1 MLPLLDLNILQKP
14 LLYAFDAASLL
25 AVVYLLIRPAAP
37 ARRQQVPASAA
48 GVRRLV
54 PRRSIALRSI
64 PVGSIPRQFKRLRR
78 HLQGRRL
85 LSAVAALAGGSLAG
99 VLTLYVCEG
108 WLNIFGLALDP
119 DTNAWVIALFGS
131 VALALLNMWHSHWWR
146 KLAAGVS
153 ILLFAATAALGINA
167 AYGLNAT
174 VGAFLDLNPARPLS
188 LPKLSSRAE
197 TGGPLWKTWKAPAGM
212 PAAGRDGPISIPAPA
227 SGFRARDAHLYLP
240 PAALVPNPPALPVI
254 VMMMG
259 QPGGP
264 EQDRSAVRE
273 LDALARQHHGLAPL
287 LLTVDQLGN
296 PFHNPVCVDSDS
308 GNVYTYVTTDVVNF
322 VRRNLNVDADRTE
335 WAVGGYSNGGECA
348 LSFGAK
354 RPDLFAS
361 IIDISGEL
369 EPLNGTEANTINT
382 IFKGNRAAFA
392 AEEPAN
398 ILKAHKYSNELAIFT
413 SGSLDPVYSAQAR
426 TAAADAK
433 AAGMAT
439 RRFVGSG
446 IGHRGDALDYGVT
459 TGLPLLYPRFGLSA
473 PDTTA
478 PGTNTPGAKS

>member
-1 MLPLLDLNILQKP
+1 MQPLLDLNILQKP
-14 LLYAFDAASLL
+14 LLYAFDAASVL
-25 AVVYLLIRPAAP
+25 AFVYLLIRPAPP
-37 ARRQQVPASAA
+37 ARRQRAPASSAE
-48 GVRRLV
+48 G
-54 PRRSIALRSI
+54 RRSIPLRSI
-64 PVGSIPRQFKRLRR
+64 FRRFSPQRPSPRRANPQVRR
-78 HLQGRRL
+78 AWPLAAAA
-85 LSAVAALAGGSLAG
+85 AVAGGSLAG
-99 VLTLYVCEG
+99 VLTLYVCET
-108 WLNIFGLALDP
+108 WLNIFGLPLDP
-119 DTNAWVIALFGS
+119 DTHAWVIALFGS
-131 VALALLNMWHSHWWR
+131 VALALLNLWRSHWWR
-146 KLAAGVS
+146 KVAAGVT
-153 ILLFAATAALGINA
+153 ILIFAATAALGINA

-174 VGAFLDLNPARPLS
+174 LGALLDLNSARPLA
-188 LPKLSSRAE
+188 LPKLSSRPDSS
-197 TGGPLWKTWKAPAGM
+197 GPLWKTWKVPAGM
-212 PAAGRDGPISIPAPA
+212 PAVGRGGPVSIPAPA

-273 LDALARQHHGLAPL
+273 LDALARQHDGLAPL

-348 LSFGAK
+348 LSIGAK

-361 IIDISGEL
+361 ILDISGEL
-369 EPLNGTEANTINT
+369 EPLNGTEANTVNT
-382 IFKGNRAAFA
+382 IFKGNHTAFA

-398 ILKAHKYSNELAIFT
+398 ILKAHRYSNELAIFT
-413 SGSLDPVYSAQAR
+413 SGSLDHAYTVQVTA
-426 TAAADAK
+426 AAADAQ

-439 RRFVGSG
+439 RRFLGSG
-446 IGHRGDALDYGVT
+446 IGHRGDALDYGVK

-473 PDTTA
+473 PDRTT
-478 PGTNTPGAKS
+478 PDTSTPGAKS

>member
-1 MLPLLDLNILQKP
+1 MQPLLDLNILQKP
-14 LLYAFDAASLL
+14 LLYAFDAASVL
-25 AVVYLLIRPAAP
+25 AFVYLLIRPAPP
-37 ARRQQVPASAA
+37 ARRQRAPASSAE
-48 GVRRLV
+48 G
-54 PRRSIALRSI
+54 RRSIPLRSI
-64 PVGSIPRQFKRLRR
+64 FRRSSPQRPSPRRANP
-78 HLQGRRL
+78 QGRRAWPL
-85 LSAVAALAGGSLAG
+85 AAAAAVAGGSLAG
-99 VLTLYVCEG
+99 VLTLYVCET
-108 WLNIFGLALDP
+108 WLNIFGLPLDP
-119 DTNAWVIALFGS
+119 DTHAWVIALFGS
-131 VALALLNMWHSHWWR
+131 VALALLNLWRSHWWR
-146 KLAAGVS
+146 KVAAGVS
-153 ILLFAATAALGINA
+153 ILIFAATAALGINA

-174 VGAFLDLNPARPLS
+174 LGALLDLNSARPLA
-188 LPKLSSRAE
+188 LPKLSSRPDSS
-197 TGGPLWKTWKAPAGM
+197 GPLWKTWKAPAGM
-212 PAAGRDGPISIPAPA
+212 PAVGRDGPVSIPAPA

-240 PAALVPNPPALPVI
+240 PASLVPNPPALPVI

-348 LSFGAK
+348 LSIGAK

-361 IIDISGEL
+361 ILDISGEL

-382 IFKGNRAAFA
+382 IFKGNHTAFA

-398 ILKAHKYSNELAIFT
+398 ILKAHRYSNELAIFT
-413 SGSLDPVYSAQAR
+413 SGSSDHAYTAQVTA
-426 TAAADAK
+426 AAADAQ

-439 RRFVGSG
+439 RRFLGSG
-446 IGHRGDALDYGVT
+446 IGHRGDALDYGVK

-473 PDTTA
+473 PDSTT
-478 PGTNTPGAKS
+478 PDTSTPGAKS

>member
-1 MLPLLDLNILQKP
+1 
-14 LLYAFDAASLL
+14 
-25 AVVYLLIRPAAP
+25 V
-37 ARRQQVPASAA
+37 
-48 GVRRLV
+48 
-54 PRRSIALRSI
+54 
-64 PVGSIPRQFKRLRR
+64 
-78 HLQGRRL
+78 
-85 LSAVAALAGGSLAG
+85 AGGSLAG

-108 WLNIFGLALDP
+108 WLNIFGLQLDP
-119 DTNAWVIALFGS
+119 DTHAWVIALFGS
-131 VALALLNMWHSHWWR
+131 VALALLNLWRSHWWR

-167 AYGLNAT
+167 AYGLNPT
-174 VGAFLDLNPARPLS
+174 LGALLDLNPARPLA
-188 LPKLSSRAE
+188 LPKLSPRPDS
-197 TGGPLWKTWKAPAGM
+197 GGPLWKTWKAPAGM
-212 PAAGRDGPISIPAPA
+212 PAAGRDGPVSIPAPV

-240 PAALVPNPPALPVI
+240 PAALVPNPPALPLI

-273 LDALARQHHGLAPL
+273 LDALARQHQGLAPL
-287 LLTVDQLGN
+287 LLTVDQLGD

-322 VRRNLNVDADRTE
+322 VRRNLNVDTDRTD

-361 IIDISGEL
+361 ILDISGEL
-369 EPLNGTEANTINT
+369 EPLNGTEANTVNT
-382 IFKGNRAAFA
+382 IFKGNRTAFA

-413 SGSLDPVYSAQAR
+413 SGSLDPSYTAQAAE
-426 TAAADAK
+426 AAADAK

-446 IGHRGDALDYGVT
+446 IGHRGDALDYGLK

-473 PDTTA
+473 PETTTA
-478 PGTNTPGAKS
+478 DATPPETTTSGAKK

>member
-14 LLYAFDAASLL
+14 LLYAFDAASVL
-25 AVVYLLIRPAAP
+25 AVVYLLIRPAPP
-37 ARRQQVPASAA
+37 ARRQPRLAS
-48 GVRRLV
+48 
-54 PRRSIALRSI
+54 PRRNG
-64 PVGSIPRQFKRLRR
+64 PPDRR
-78 HLQGRRL
+78 ARL
-85 LSAVAALAGGSLAG
+85 LTAATAVAGGSLAG

-108 WLNIFGLALDP
+108 WLNIFGLQLDP
-119 DTNAWVIALFGS
+119 DTHAWVIALFGS
-131 VALALLNMWHSHWWR
+131 VALALLNLWRSHWRR

-153 ILLFAATAALGINA
+153 ILLFAATATLGINA

-174 VGAFLDLNPARPLS
+174 LGALLDLNPARPLA
-188 LPKLSSRAE
+188 LPKLDPRPDS
-197 TGGPLWKTWKAPAGM
+197 GGPLWKTWKAPAGM

-240 PAALVPNPPALPVI
+240 PAALVPNPPALPLI

-287 LLTVDQLGN
+287 LLTVDQLGD

-322 VRRNLNVDADRTE
+322 VRRNLNVDTDRTE

-361 IIDISGEL
+361 ILDISGEL
-369 EPLNGTEANTINT
+369 EPLNGSEANTVNT
-382 IFKGNRAAFA
+382 IFKGSRTAFA

-413 SGSLDPVYSAQAR
+413 SGSLDPVYTAQAAA
-426 TAAADAK
+426 AAADAK

-446 IGHRGDALDYGVT
+446 IGHRGDALEYGVK
-459 TGLPLLYPRFGLSA
+459 TGLPLLYPRFGLA
-473 PDTTA
+473 PPETTA
-478 PGTNTPGAKS
+478 PATATPETTTSGTKK